1 MSTVLV
7 REEIAEA
14 GIQLLRDRGFD
25 VFDIATMLA
34 AVEIALADL
43 GAEIERG
50 VAVSAALEAF
60 EHTAVA

>member
-1 MSTVLV
+1 
-7 REEIAEA
+7 
-14 GIQLLRDRGFD
+14 
-25 VFDIATMLA
+25 MLA